1 MKKVMTWLTV
11 LSLFLVNITGVR
23 AQEITTKQNY
33 LFLGIDSGTYAGRS
47 DNFSGH
53 LADAIMFVTVD
64 PANSSVT
71 IATMPRD
78 GYAEI
83 PGYGG
88 NKVNS
93 AFAYGGKDLMI
104 QTLSNMFGVNF
115 DHYVVAN
122 MDGFI
127 EIIDTLNGV
136 DVVPPQTFSMYEKF
150 FFEEGVPKHLDGEHA
165 LGYARERYQ
174 TGSDYSRQGRM
185 REMVTN
191 IFKQVLQMD
200 DIESY
205 RAIFDNRPHY
215 IETDFTFDE
224 IKALHAQFKG
234 KEITFNEYQ
243 LQGVSEVDDVLGWLE
258 IITPESL
265 AELQSIVQ

>member
-1 MKKVMTWLTV
+1 MTLLAI
-11 LSLFLVNITGVR
+11 LSLFLVNITGVS

-33 LFLGIDSGTYAGRS
+33 LLLGVDSGTYAGRS
-47 DNFSGH
+47 DNLSGH
-53 LADAIMFVTVD
+53 LSDAIMFVTVD
-64 PANSSVT
+64 PANNSVT
-71 IATMPRD
+71 ISTMPRD

-93 AFAYGGKDLMI
+93 AFAYGGKDLTI
-104 QTLSNMFGVNF
+104 QTLSNMLGINF

-127 EIIDTLNGV
+127 EIIDALNGV
-136 DVVPPQTFSMYEKF
+136 DVVPPQTFSIYEKL

-174 TGSDYSRQGRM
+174 TGSDYARQGRM
-185 REMVTN
+185 REMVTS

-205 RAIFDNRPHY
+205 RAVFDNRPHY

-234 KEITFNEYQ
+234 KEMTYNEYQ
-243 LQGVSEVDDVLGWLE
+243 LQAVSNIDDTLGWLE

>member
-1 MKKVMTWLTV
+1 MKKIMTWLSV
-11 LSLFLVNITGVR
+11 LSFFLVNITGVR

-33 LFLGIDSGTYAGRS
+33 LFLGVDSGAGRPES
-47 DNFSGH
+47 MNGYLS
-53 LADAIMFVTVD
+53 DAIMIVTVD
-64 PANSSVT
+64 PATNTVT
-71 IATMPRD
+71 LTGMPRD

-93 AFAYGGKDLMI
+93 AFAYGGKELMI
-104 QTLSNMFGVNF
+104 QTVESMIGVTF
-115 DHYVVAN
+115 DRYVVAN
-122 MDGFI
+122 MSGFVDI
-127 EIIDTLNGV
+127 VDALGGV
-136 DVVPPQTFSMYEKF
+136 TVIPPMSFDFFGNY
-150 FFEEGVPKHLDGEHA
+150 FFEGDVEQKLDGVHA
-165 LGYARERYQ
+165 LAYARERYQ
-174 TGSDYSRQGRM
+174 TGSDYSRQGRQ
-185 REMVTN
+185 REMIKN
-191 IFKQVLQMD
+191 MINALLQVD

-205 RAIFDNRPHY
+205 RAVFDNRGAM

-234 KEITFNEYQ
+234 KEITLNEHQ